1 VTLLS
6 LKSTPNFCTSVAIR
20 LLVIPAVSPVSTSPK
35 ENAIAL
41 PFVSFA
47 EPGGECGGIWG
58 GIFDTVEVE
67 VLAIHQLDR
76 VFNLLNRPIR
86 VKRGALFSRDD
97 AKNSDLIFVGS
108 PSENLTLLDTPGTEE
123 FVFRRLDSGPR
134 KGDLA
139 VLNVHPLADEPKT
152 FLATP
157 ANQPTTEDYAVVSL
171 LPGLDPSLH
180 PDSWGG
186 TPPLAHRPRS
196 SMFAGRT
203 L

>member
-1 VTLLS
+1 MRSINWTVS
-6 LKSTPNFCTSVAIR
+6 STF
-20 LLVIPAVSPVSTSPK
+20 STVRF
-35 ENAIAL
+35 E
-41 PFVSFA
+41 F
-47 EPGGECGGIWG
+47 
-58 GIFDTVEVE
+58 
-67 VLAIHQLDR
+67 
-76 VFNLLNRPIR
+76 
-86 VKRGALFSRDD
+86 KRGALFSLDD
-97 AKNSDLIFVGS
+97 AKNNHLIFVCS
-108 PSENLTLLDTPGTEE
+108 PSKNLTLLDIPGTEE
-123 FVFRRLDSGPR
+123 LVFRRLDSGPR

-139 VLNVHPLADEPKT
+139 VVNVHPLAGEPKT
-152 FLATP
+152 FLATS

>member
-1 VTLLS
+1 MRSINWTVS
-6 LKSTPNFCTSVAIR
+6 STF
-20 LLVIPAVSPVSTSPK
+20 STVRF
-35 ENAIAL
+35 E
-41 PFVSFA
+41 F
-47 EPGGECGGIWG
+47 
-58 GIFDTVEVE
+58 
-67 VLAIHQLDR
+67 
-76 VFNLLNRPIR
+76 
-86 VKRGALFSRDD
+86 KRGALSSLDD
-97 AKNSDLIFVGS
+97 AKNNHLIFVGS
-108 PSENLTLLDTPGTEE
+108 PSKNLTLLGIPGTEE
-123 FVFRRLDSGPR
+123 LVFRRLDSGQR

-139 VLNVHPLADEPKT
+139 VANVHPLAGEPKT
-152 FLATP
+152 LLATS